1 MPRGTKR
8 SESERRALLAEQA
21 QSKLTLAQ
29 FARSKGIPLSTLTG
43 WKTALKSR
51 DAPPAPKPK
60 PSPRP
65 APKQQAAVL
74 PVRVVE
80 ASPPPPAP
88 AQFPPPTPA
97 PVVVELRTGHRLVLH
112 PGFPAAE
119 VAALIRALEP
129 PC

>member
-29 FARSKGIPLSTLTG
+29 FAQSKGIPLSTLSG
-43 WKTALKSR
+43 WKTALRSR
-51 DAPPAPKPK
+51 DAPPTPKPK
-60 PSPRP
+60 TPPRP
-65 APKQQAAVL
+65 APKRQAVVL

-80 ASPPPPAP
+80 ASPSPPAP
-88 AQFPPPTPA
+88 SPPPTPA